1 MRMATHPHSHAH
13 PQAQIKAL
21 NALRGLAALL
31 VVFSHLPDFAG
42 LRFGPEREGH
52 FGVMLFFTLSGFLM
66 GLLYLHQPATRHKVW
81 AYAVA
86 RVSRIA
92 PPYLIVVLLSFAV
105 FTLADPGFPY
115 AIDRHNLLRHLLFS
129 GNVSVLWS
137 IPPEVQFYALFVG
150 LWWAVQR
157 AVQGLGAGALMVA
170 VALVVGAVC
179 LRDSVPGTIVLS
191 KLHYFLMGALLGWLH
206 PRLRSASLSTSA
218 LTLLQAALLASFA
231 LFMLGVIN
239 LHSDYWVD
247 LAPTL
252 ICGLAVF
259 AFSHDRTGIESAF
272 AARPLQWL
280 GDWSFSL
287 YLLHVPTLY
296 LLRQA
301 GLLHDGHDG
310 WVAIAVVLLVAAT
323 FSLLVE
329 HPACAATKR
338 RLGALLRRFE
348 RARADRPVPARVAEL
363 ANEIATDR
371 TP

>member
-1 MRMATHPHSHAH
+1 MPMATYPHPR

-52 FGVMLFFTLSGFLM
+52 LGVMLFFTLSGFLM
-66 GLLYLHQPATRHKVW
+66 GLLYLNQPSTRHNVW

-86 RVSRIA
+86 RFSRIA

-105 FTLADPGFPY
+105 FTRLDPGFPY
-115 AIDRHNLLRHLLFS
+115 AIDQHNLLRHLLLS

-157 AVQGLGAGALMVA
+157 AVQGQGAGALVGVA
-170 VALVVGAVC
+170 ALVVGGIC
-179 LRDSVPGTIVLS
+179 LRDSVPGTFVVS

-206 PRLRSASLSTSA
+206 PRLRAMPLSAMA

-231 LFMLGVIN
+231 LFMLGAIN
-239 LHSDYWVD
+239 LRNDYWVD

-259 AFSHDRTGIESAF
+259 AFSHDRSVIESAL

-301 GLLHDGHDG
+301 GWLHDG
-310 WVAIAVVLLVAAT
+310 WTAVALVVLAAAA

-338 RLGALLRRFE
+338 RLRALLQRFE
-348 RARADRPVPARVAEL
+348 RARTDGPAAARVAEL
-363 ANEIATDR
+363 SNEIAADR

>member
-1 MRMATHPHSHAH
+1 MAQHPH
-13 PQAQIKAL
+13 AQIKAL

-42 LRFGPEREGH
+42 LHFGPEREGH
-52 FGVMLFFTLSGFLM
+52 FGVMIFFTLSGFLM
-66 GLLYLHQPATRHKVW
+66 GLLYLHQPTTRRSVS

-86 RVSRIA
+86 RIARIA

-105 FTLADPGFPY
+105 FTLVDPGFPY

-157 AVQGLGAGALMVA
+157 AVQGRGAGALVA
-170 VALVVGAVC
+170 VIALVVGAVC
-179 LRDSVPGTIVLS
+179 LRGSVPGTVVIS

-206 PRLRSASLSTSA
+206 PRLRAASLSTAA
-218 LTLLQAALLASFA
+218 LTLLQVALLAAFA
-231 LFMLGVIN
+231 LFMLGAVN
-239 LHSDYWVD
+239 LRDDYWID

-259 AFSHDRTGIESAF
+259 AFSHDRTAIESAL
-272 AARPLQWL
+272 AVRPLQWL

-296 LLRQA
+296 LLRRA
-301 GLLHDGHDG
+301 GLLHDG
-310 WVAIAVVLLVAAT
+310 WVAIAVVLLIAAG
-323 FSLLVE
+323 FSVLVE

-338 RLGALLRRFE
+338 GLTALLRRFE
-348 RARADRPVPARVAEL
+348 RPGVDRL
-363 ANEIATDR
+363 AATFATDISPEIATDR
-371 TP
+371 KA